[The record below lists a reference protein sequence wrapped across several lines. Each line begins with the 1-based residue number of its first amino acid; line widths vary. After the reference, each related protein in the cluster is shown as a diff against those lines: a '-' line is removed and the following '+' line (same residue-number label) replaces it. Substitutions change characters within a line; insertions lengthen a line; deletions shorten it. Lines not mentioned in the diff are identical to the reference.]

1 MLNIN
6 QNFDLK
12 APVFNFDR
20 DYFNSLEEL
29 EAYDTS
35 NVPDHF
41 ITNVAGTLYQFTD
54 GKWRMMINTEGD
66 TDNTHYVNL
75 GCDNA
80 FVSITDGVPDALT
93 IMDKNVCDASL
104 CPGLLN
110 LQNGCRNIILDA
122 GYDGINV
129 SGDNNSNTTITDNQ
143 IICGDDSCKVYVYG
157 DESRI
162 EITDEVGR
170 YTDFGSSGVFG
181 QNEANNKSFSLNL
194 PGENDIDEDPSL
206 FLQNADSSAKLTS
219 GGLTFI
225 SSDDEFKTNI
235 DGYCTKIS
243 DNNGN
248 LELYSTEM
256 AFTDNAHHSH
266 IYIHSKNINNG
277 TDNFITIGSDE
288 KFKISRPADNTE
300 GATITGVKSIA
311 AFSNPSATK
320 VWATDGSTVD
330 LTTKANASDV
340 LLKKSASGGYYI
352 EENSNAL
359 GLNAFAANDSCTA
372 SGHYSFAEG
381 GHIEASGSYSHAEGV
396 STEAIGTGSHAEGN
410 GTKAQGNY
418 AHAEGE
424 TTKALG
430 NYSHAEGL
438 GTTAS
443 DDFSHAEGG
452 YTEAKYGSH
461 AEGYYTHAVSNYTHA
476 EGEYTSASGAYSHAE
491 GFATHSN
498 GNSSHSEGKSTN
510 ASGYCSHAE
519 GDNTIAS
526 GYGSHAQ
533 GISNIENENAIH
545 SVGIGNNTTRKNAE
559 YIYAKNAENGT
570 GLTDDPKNGYKY
582 LIGVGGYD
590 GISTDNTTYKSVQ
603 EVIADLTSRIE
614 QLETKVRALEAA
626 NTPA

>member
-54 GKWRMMINTEGD
+54 GKWRMMINTESE

-75 GCDNA
+75 GSNNA
-80 FVSITDGVPDALT
+80 FVTITDGVPDSLSLT
-93 IMDKNVCDASL
+93 DENDCTASL
-104 CPGLLN
+104 GTDALILR
-110 LQNGCRNIILDA
+110 NGRNDIILDA
-122 GYDGINV
+122 SNNSINV
-129 SGDNNSNTTITDNQ
+129 SGDNNANTTIKDNQ
-143 IICGDDSCKVYVYG
+143 ITCGDDSKKVYVYG
-157 DESRI
+157 DEGRI

-170 YTDFGSSGVFG
+170 YTDFSSSGVFG

-194 PGENDIDEDPSL
+194 PGENDINEDPSL
-206 FLQNADSSAKLTS
+206 FLQNADSSAKLAS

-256 AFTDNAHHSH
+256 AFTDDAHHNH
-266 IYIHSKNINNG
+266 IYIHSKNINSG
-277 TDNFITIGSDE
+277 TDNFIKIGSDE
-288 KFKISRPADNTE
+288 KFGISRPADNTE

-311 AFSNPSATK
+311 AFANPSATK

-330 LTTKANASDV
+330 LTTKANTSDLATKANASDV
-340 LLKKSASGGYYI
+340 LLKKSARGGYYI
-352 EENSNAL
+352 EQNSNEL
-359 GLNAFAANDSCTA
+359 GQGAFAANSTCTA
-372 SGHYSFAEG
+372 S
-381 GHIEASGSYSHAEGV
+381 
-396 STEAIGTGSHAEGN
+396 
-410 GTKAQGNY
+410 
-418 AHAEGE
+418 
-424 TTKALG
+424 G
-430 NYSHAEGL
+430 NYSHAEG
-438 GTTAS
+438 GATKAQS
-443 DDFSHAEGG
+443 YYAHAEGNDTTAIG
-452 YTEAKYGSH
+452 IR
-461 AEGYYTHAVSNYTHA
+461 
-476 EGEYTSASGAYSHAE
+476 SHAE
-491 GFATHSN
+491 GF
-498 GNSSHSEGKSTN
+498 KTN
-510 ASGYCSHAE
+510 ASGNNSHAE
-519 GDNTIAS
+519 GSYTNAV
-526 GYGSHAQ
+526 GYYSHTEGNYTETAGFAEHAQ
-533 GISNIENENAIH
+533 GVYNVVNKNAIH
-545 SVGIGNNTTRKNAE
+545 SIGIGNNTTRKNAE
-559 YIYAKNAENGT
+559 YIYVKNNENYP

-590 GISTDNTTYKSVQ
+590 GISKDNTTYKSVQ
-603 EVIADLTSRIE
+603 EVIADLTARIE